1 MSSFTPGDSRS
12 ESAAAPRRHYATK
25 PGSIRF
31 RLGCLLLY
39 GRRTPPES
47 VVMLNG
53 QVQVWNRGDRDAMF
67 RIFDTI
73 GDALGRDRA

>member
-1 MSSFTPGDSRS
+1 MPDRTP
-12 ESAAAPRRHYATK
+12 SAAQRHYATK
-25 PGSIRF
+25 PGSLRF

-53 QVQVWNRGDRDAMF
+53 QVQVWNRGDRAEMF
-67 RIFDTI
+67 CVFDLI
-73 GDALGRDRA
+73 RDALRMDRA